1 MAAVDGV
8 VPPAP
13 LARSRLAVAA
23 AEAVVYLSLAS
34 AWFLAAGIGAEFI
47 GHLACGIKCPVVIH
61 AASTVILVAGISF
74 LILCTVGMLLFSK
87 FVQPAS
93 STNRSE
99 KAEETKGIMDSTVMA
114 VHIISTA
121 VFTIV
126 LPFGFLLK
134 ILAVR
139 GSRMDRVAS
148 VIVCVPPLGIIAM
161 TCFVV
166 LPGLAVEIWKMRPF
180 GSASRSG
187 EPVMEQ
193 AN

>member
-23 AEAVVYLSLAS
+23 ADAVVYLSLAS
-34 AWFLAAGIGAEFI
+34 AWFSAAGIGAKFI
-47 GHLACGIKCPVVIH
+47 AHLACGIKCPVVIH
-61 AASTVILVAGISF
+61 AASRVTLVAGISF
-74 LILCTVGMLLFSK
+74 LILGAVGMLLFSK

-93 STNRSE
+93 STNGSE
-99 KAEETKGIMDSTVMA
+99 KTEETKGIMDSTVMI

-121 VFTIV
+121 AFTLI
-126 LPFGFLLK
+126 LMFGFLLK

-148 VIVCVPPLGIIAM
+148 VIVYVPPLGMFAM
-161 TCFVV
+161 SCFVV
-166 LPGLAVEIWKMRPF
+166 FPGFAVEIWKMRPF
-180 GSASRSG
+180 VSASRSG
-187 EPVMEQ
+187 EPAMEE